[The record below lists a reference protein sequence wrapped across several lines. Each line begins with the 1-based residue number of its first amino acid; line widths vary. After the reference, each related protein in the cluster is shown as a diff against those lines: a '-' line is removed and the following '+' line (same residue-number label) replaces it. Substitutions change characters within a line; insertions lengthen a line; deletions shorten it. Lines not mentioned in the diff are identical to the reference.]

1 MKTPSIMKNNL
12 IWQKW
17 VGNKRKTIFNSV
29 FFSTDSKAAASK
41 LQCCSADLCASSSFF
56 GGSKWP
62 GKKNQSS
69 SSKKKIF
76 YIFWFIYLWSPRRKK
91 SFAQQADVGCL
102 YCGFLFKMGD
112 SDNLSSGEAPEN
124 PLKIRIYSSFF
135 SRKKEEIIIILEK
148 RFHDTHKWI
157 IFKSFKTHNQ
167 D

>member
-1 MKTPSIMKNNL
+1 MKNNL

-76 YIFWFIYLWSPRRKK
+76 YIFWFIYLWSRRKK
-91 SFAQQADVGCL
+91 SFAQQAERWAAYVLD
-102 YCGFLFKMGD
+102 F
-112 SDNLSSGEAPEN
+112 SSKWETPIICHKEAPEKAIKN
-124 PLKIRIYSSFF
+124 SDIFF
-135 SRKKEEIIIILEK
+135 ILFSNFEEEIIISESF
-148 RFHDTHKWI
+148 RFWWV
-157 IFKSFKTHNQ
+157 
-167 D
+167 